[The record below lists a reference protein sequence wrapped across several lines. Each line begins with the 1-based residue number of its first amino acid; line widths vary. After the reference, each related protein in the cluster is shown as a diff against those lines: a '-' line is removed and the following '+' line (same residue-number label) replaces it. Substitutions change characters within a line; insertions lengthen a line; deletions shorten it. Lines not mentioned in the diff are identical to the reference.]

1 MDTSGSLSTYKR
13 YKLGQAQFQKWLQQT
28 SDKFKSKGGQ
38 SEATADRHDYLPAG
52 HRARTKPSASSHG
65 TGAFPSLH
73 WTQLESMAQI
83 VIDNVAPE
91 DIPSSAIAI
100 LRDVVKLRK
109 KSARFFSKSAKS
121 NAGPMKD
128 KMDSHQHIIDVLGKV
143 LHRFDEALSRIR
155 RPVPEPKHP
164 DDDQLGVNDLSNMYE
179 LLKVEQV
186 HAEEGQEED
195 GADPDE
201 DVEPHIGR
209 SKKAKKSGKKKI
221 GGKGK
226 GKKPR
231 KPANSQAVVMH
242 TPAAP
247 QDGSWVE
254 KFRWFDADEDED
266 DDDEFDYYMLIY
278 CFFQDF
284 NEIRSHVTDKWL
296 DYFYHKS
303 ISVDTLAVI
312 TNAAFELF
320 HEMEVELRKI
330 LRHTSGLKTVMG
342 DYPFMMR
349 TLFFDYGL
357 DHVDYAATEGLEGV
371 ELNNKIFEEADWLGF
386 PAYANV
392 ETLLQRTPPGK
403 VPLLPPSMMM
413 KVKYGLCTDSEGMQQ
428 FLESV
433 VMEIY
438 PEVCLTKAL
447 KTNGVVPP
455 IIPAQDELMLEF
467 ENIFRVRNYSSA
479 MIFDLTLW
487 ADIRYVLEDEVSQPF
502 ELLQA
507 TATSSKSIL
516 GQYLPQM
523 KNGEYRKECQARFNE
538 LEHAVI
544 ADFMAEDKQ
553 RRYDQAGVTES
564 FESHLLLKKNPIW
577 SGLLD
582 FRCRLVL
589 NDLGYRFI
597 KNSPLIIYAASAYA
611 MTRTNK
617 QVNVE
622 WPRMDIFLRVHDK
635 NSIFLE
641 EGSNSTPIGLLRR
654 LSEGNYQIG
663 LAGISDPPQSLSAF
677 MRRYG
682 WTDVESRWQV
692 QYLRDILRDSS
703 HLKKDFNRAS
713 GLLEPGLSRL
723 SSQSRHDLLP
733 TKAVSQGKGPHP
745 AREAQPLSPVS
756 PIQLLEILEETTS
769 DLLENELSVEYF
781 QLYDES
787 VLLFLD
793 ILQEFEQEL
802 ENGDG
807 DGFSYE
813 QGDDSSKLAL
823 ILPSIYQTDDT
834 SGVSRRLGNVVSD
847 FCLGLSEDAA
857 K

>member
-28 SDKFKSKGGQ
+28 SDKFKSKSKGDQ
-38 SEATADRHDYLPAG
+38 SEATPDRPDYLPTG
-52 HRARTKPSASSHG
+52 HRAKAKSSASPHG
-65 TGAFPSLH
+65 AGAASSLH
-73 WTQLESMAQI
+73 WTQLESMART
-83 VIDNVAPE
+83 VVDNVAPE
-91 DIPSSAIAI
+91 EIPSSAITI

-109 KSARFFSKSAKS
+109 KSARFFSKSKP
-121 NAGPMKD
+121 NDGPMKD
-128 KMDSHQHIIDVLGKV
+128 KMDSHQHIINVLEKV

-155 RPVPEPKHP
+155 RTAPAPESPA
-164 DDDQLGVNDLSNMYE
+164 DGQLGVRDLSNMYE

-186 HAEEGQEED
+186 HVEEGQEED
-195 GADPDE
+195 GDDLDE
-201 DVEPHIGR
+201 DVEPDTGR
-209 SKKAKKSGKKKI
+209 SKKAKKLGKKKP
-221 GGKGK
+221 GGKAK

-231 KPANSQAVVMH
+231 KPAKSQAVGMN
-242 TPAAP
+242 TPKAP
-247 QDGSWVE
+247 QGDSWVDN
-254 KFRWFDADEDED
+254 FRWFDADDDDED
-266 DDDEFDYYMLIY
+266 DDFDYYMLIY

-284 NEIRSHVTDKWL
+284 NEIRTHVTDKWL
-296 DYFYHKS
+296 EYFYHKS

-330 LRHTSGLKTVMG
+330 VRHTSGLKTFMG
-342 DYPFMMR
+342 DYSFMMR

-357 DHVDYAATEGLEGV
+357 DHVDYSATEGLEGI
-371 ELNNKIFEEADWLGF
+371 ELNNKIYEEADWLGF
-386 PAYANV
+386 PAYTNV
-392 ETLLQRTPPGK
+392 EMLLQRTPPGK
-403 VPLLPPSMMM
+403 VPLLPPSMMT
-413 KVKYGLCTDSEGMQQ
+413 KVKYGLCADFEGMRQ
-428 FLESV
+428 FLQSV
-433 VMEIY
+433 VREIY

-447 KTNGVVPP
+447 KTNGIVPP

-467 ENIFRVRNYSSA
+467 ENIFRVQSYSSA

-487 ADIRYVLEDEVSQPF
+487 ADIRYMLEEEISQPF

-507 TATSSKSIL
+507 TATSSKAIL

-523 KNGEYRKECQARFNE
+523 KHREYKKECQARFNE
-538 LEHAVI
+538 LEQAI
-544 ADFMAEDKQ
+544 IGDFMAADKQ
-553 RRYDQAGVTES
+553 RRYDQAGVTEL
-564 FESHLLLKKNPIW
+564 FESHLLLKRNPIW

-597 KNSPLIIYAASAYA
+597 KDSPLVIYAASAYA
-611 MTRTNK
+611 MAKTN
-617 QVNVE
+617 QQFNVE

-635 NSIFLE
+635 DSVFLGT
-641 EGSNSTPIGLLRR
+641 GSNATPIEVLRR

-663 LAGISDPPQSLSAF
+663 LAGISNLPESFYAF

-692 QYLRDILRDSS
+692 QYLRDIVRDSP
-703 HLKKDFNRAS
+703 HFQQEVNRAA
-713 GLLEPGLSRL
+713 GPQEQALSQTSL
-723 SSQSRHDLLP
+723 QSRHDLVP
-733 TKAVSQGKGPHP
+733 TRAVPQGRDLHP
-745 AREAQPLSPVS
+745 ARESHTLSPVS
-756 PIQLLEILEETTS
+756 PLRLLEILEETTAG
-769 DLLENELSVEYF
+769 LLENELSVEYF

-793 ILQEFEQEL
+793 ILQEFDKEL
-802 ENGDG
+802 EVGDG

-813 QGDDSSKLAL
+813 QGDDNDKLAT
-823 ILPSIYQTDDT
+823 ILPLIYQANDT
-834 SGVSRRLGNVVSD
+834 LGVSRRLGNVVSD